1 MKYKAGKIHQIPLW
15 EDNYIY
21 ILQEGEKAVAID
33 PGDFETVQYFLSQ
46 KKLKLKLILN
56 THHHFDHV
64 GGNKKLKEYWSCPI
78 YAHQKDAH
86 RIPGLDFLTIQDQLT
101 KENKL
106 SRQNQFFIKDKSSR
120 EEKTCNFKK
129 SDALNEYTIQAE
141 SSMKADFLNKGLFF
155 DKGRLSD
162 NSKDLKKEYTIQAES
177 SMKADFLNK
186 DLFFDEG
193 RLSDNSKDLKKD
205 QLLEEGDEFSAGS
218 FHFKVL
224 FTPGHTL
231 GHIIFWDQKNKL
243 LFCGDTLF
251 AMGCGRLFEG
261 NPEQMFQS
269 LGQIKKLPLDTLIYS
284 AHEYTLK
291 NAEFA
296 LSIEPANKE
305 LKKRYEKVKKIR
317 ENQQATIPF
326 LLKEELLTNPFLR
339 AKSVSEFAKI
349 RKLRDRF

>member
-21 ILQEGEKAVAID
+21 VLQEGEKAVVID
-33 PGDFETVQYFLSQ
+33 PGDFEAVQYFLSQ

-56 THHHFDHV
+56 THHHFDHA

-86 RIPGLDFLTIQDQLT
+86 RIPGLDFLTIPDQLA
-101 KENKL
+101 KQNKP
-106 SRQNQFFIKDKSSR
+106 SRQNQFFIKNKSSR
-120 EEKTCNFKK
+120 EEKTCKLKK
-129 SDALNEYTIQAE
+129 SDALNEYTIPAE
-141 SSMKADFLNKGLFF
+141 SSV
-155 DKGRLSD
+155 
-162 NSKDLKKEYTIQAES
+162 
-177 SMKADFLNK
+177 KADFLNK
-186 DLFFDEG
+186 DLFFDKG
-193 RLSDNSKDLKKD
+193 GLSDNSKDLKKD

-269 LGQIKKLPLDTLIYS
+269 LGQIKKLPPDTLIYS

-339 AKSVSEFAKI
+339 AKSVSEFARI

>member
-21 ILQEGEKAVAID
+21 VLQEGEKAVVID
-33 PGDFETVQYFLSQ
+33 PGDFEAVQYFLSQ

-56 THHHFDHV
+56 THHHFDHA

-86 RIPGLDFLTIQDQLT
+86 RIPGLDFL
-101 KENKL
+101 K
-106 SRQNQFFIKDKSSR
+106 
-120 EEKTCNFKK
+120 
-129 SDALNEYTIQAE
+129 
-141 SSMKADFLNKGLFF
+141 
-155 DKGRLSD
+155 
-162 NSKDLKKEYTIQAES
+162 
-177 SMKADFLNK
+177 
-186 DLFFDEG
+186 
-193 RLSDNSKDLKKD
+193 LSDNSKDLKKD

-224 FTPGHTL
+224 FTPGHTM

-269 LGQIKKLPLDTLIYS
+269 LGQIKKLPPDTLIYS